1 MASIEERF
9 GVTVRKF
16 REKKG
21 YTQEEFADLVETER
35 SYYGGIERGIHN
47 PSLRKIAQIIK
58 ALNVRWSELFRQ
70 LDKK

>member
-1 MASIEERF
+1 MASIEEKF
-9 GVTVRKF
+9 GAAVRKF

-21 YTQEEFADLVETER
+21 YTQEEFADLIETER

-47 PSLRKIAQIIK
+47 PSLRKISQIIS
-58 ALNVRWSELFRQ
+58 ALNVRWATLFRH